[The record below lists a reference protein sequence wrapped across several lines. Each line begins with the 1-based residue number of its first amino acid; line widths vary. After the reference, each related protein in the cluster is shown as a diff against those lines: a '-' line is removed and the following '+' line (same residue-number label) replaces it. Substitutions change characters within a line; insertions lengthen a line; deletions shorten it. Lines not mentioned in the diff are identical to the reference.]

1 MSDRYQGKPFLLL
14 LEKYI
19 LFVIG
24 ELKPSDLENLEKMTP
39 NLQRTFNQKGGWSEI
54 IAGQMDLSRDDVDSI
69 KRNWD
74 ENRRR
79 AQVERKTVDPQ
90 AFAQFVADRL
100 SGTSA

>member
-14 LEKYI
+14 LEKYV

-39 NLQRTFNQKGGWSEI
+39 NLQRTFNRKGAWSEI
-54 IAGQMDLSRDDVDSI
+54 IAGQMDFSRDDVDSI

-79 AQVERKTVDPQ
+79 AQDQRKTMDPQ
-90 AFAQFVADRL
+90 AFAAFVADRL
-100 SGTSA
+100 SGSSG